1 MVRIANHREPP
12 IVDLLL
18 GRDVPALRRL
28 LMLAYRPGFFAMII
42 SSTLIQ
48 NTSSVYA
55 KAARDCWGFWQRQNA
70 SSSGRNYEHSRHCLS
85 MCLA

>member
-28 LMLAYRPGFFAMII
+28 LMLAYRPGFFAMLII
-42 SSTLIQ
+42 LLI
-48 NTSSVYA
+48 NLC
-55 KAARDCWGFWQRQNA
+55 RCRRQADRELRETHRVNA
-70 SSSGRNYEHSRHCLS
+70 N
-85 MCLA
+85 